1 MKLHGISCIVPCVC
15 RFVSKFQTLGFP
27 VGIVNTCVLL
37 FPHAQPLVCSALAV
51 LAWKGKVALPLVW
64 ACTLDLVVSIHNNLD
79 LSPGLSSVRAFLFLI
94 VHDVSFVGGGWNFDV
109 RKFGGRNSADPAKR
123 FSRPRTET
131 KLPVSARPPDSW
143 FGPKPHVWPFW
154 KFCWFW

>member
-79 LSPGLSSVRAFLFLI
+79 LSPGLNSVRTFLFLI
-94 VHDVSFVGGGWNFDV
+94 VHLWLKKSHCSGSRGKPFFLKEEESFTLEKK
-109 RKFGGRNSADPAKR
+109 RKALLFKR
-123 FSRPRTET
+123 RR
-131 KLPVSARPPDSW
+131 KLFCFEKKR
-143 FGPKPHVWPFW
+143 KLLFW
-154 KFCWFW
+154 KAKKRKLFF